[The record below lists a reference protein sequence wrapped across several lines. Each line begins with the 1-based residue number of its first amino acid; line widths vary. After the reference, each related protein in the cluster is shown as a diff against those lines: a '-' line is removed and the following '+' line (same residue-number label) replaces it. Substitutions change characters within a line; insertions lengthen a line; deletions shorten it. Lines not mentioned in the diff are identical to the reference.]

1 VKKQDKNRADSRAPD
16 KKKLDEEMLRNG
28 EEVAKILS
36 RGDRAKRSLWLCPIE
51 GSLARQCFDHALDRL
66 HYARSCQRVG
76 RCMRLAIMLR
86 KQWVGGIVL
95 GSTFPNVGV
104 RDEALG
110 LKLFVRG
117 FQHRGLRN
125 AWCKEN
131 VEYWSAL
138 QSIVNHARTFVFPDF
153 QGRGIAKAAHALLL
167 TQGMQIWEKRYR
179 GRVYALDTL
188 CDQTDSGLFVANGWT
203 LVGQTKGYTADYG
216 NGFSADR
223 NGAVSINNA
232 ALKFGRT
239 RWQVWVR
246 VIRPSL
252 RPRSSQ

>member
-1 VKKQDKNRADSRAPD
+1 VKNRYKSKNDFRAPG
-16 KKKLDEEMLRNG
+16 KKRLDEELLRHG
-28 EEVAKILS
+28 EVAEILF
-36 RGDRAKRSLWLCPIE
+36 RGHRANRSMWLCPIE
-51 GSLARQCFDHALDRL
+51 DSLARRGFDYALDCL

-76 RCMRLAIMLR
+76 RCMRLAIMLG

-95 GSTFPNVGV
+95 GSTFPNVGA

-138 QSIVNHARTFVFPDF
+138 QSIVNHARTFVFPEF
-153 QGRGIAKAAHALLL
+153 QGRGIGKAAHALLL
-167 TQGMQIWEKRYR
+167 TQGMQIWERHYD

-188 CDQTDSGLFVANGWT
+188 CDQTDSGLFLSNGWT
-203 LVGQTKGYTADYG
+203 LVGQTKGYTADYR

-223 NGAVSINNA
+223 NGAASINNA

-239 RWQVWVR
+239 TWQVWVR

-252 RPRSSQ
+252 RPRSNQ